1 MPRTDRADPAREA
14 RNRLI
19 RAIHATARVSGLD
32 DETRKNLQLQ
42 LTGQASCADMTVP
55 QLQSVVAALQAVQK
69 KPVLPDGPYT
79 GKMRALWKSGWNL
92 GVVRNPGDKALAAFV
107 RRTTNL
113 DSARWATDPVHASGV
128 IEGLKSLLSREA
140 GVDWSPYAVGRRLV
154 HDPKRRVLE
163 AQLRILQGRGLF
175 SDFSIDT
182 GIPWGTPDRALL
194 KQIGTWGES
203 IRATRKNPD

>member
-1 MPRTDRADPAREA
+1 MEA
-14 RNRLI
+14 KI
-19 RAIHATARVSGLD
+19 RGID
-32 DETRKNLQLQ
+32 DEERKRLQKALTRE
-42 LTGQASCADMTVP
+42 ASCADMTTG
-55 QLQSVVAALQAVQK
+55 QLQQVLVMLRGFRPTELVQEDFRPLP
-69 KPVLPDGPYT
+69 KPALPDGPYT

-128 IEGLKSLLSREA
+128 IEGLKSLLTREA

-163 AQLRILQGRGLF
+163 AQLRILQGRNLIGEVDL
-175 SDFSIDT
+175 DT
-182 GIPWGTPDRALL
+182 ELPWGCPDGDLL
-194 KQIGTWGES
+194 EQITLWGES
-203 IRATRKNPD
+203 IRATASG

>member
-1 MPRTDRADPAREA
+1 WR
-14 RNRLI
+14 
-19 RAIHATARVSGLD
+19 
-32 DETRKNLQLQ
+32 
-42 LTGQASCADMTVP
+42 
-55 QLQSVVAALQAVQK
+55 
-69 KPVLPDGPYT
+69 
-79 GKMRALWKSGWNL
+79 SGWNL
-92 GVVRNPGDKALAAFV
+92 GVVRFPGDKALAAFV

-113 DSARWATDPVHASGV
+113 ESARWATDPVHASGV
-128 IEGLKSLLSREA
+128 IEGLKSLLTREA